1 MQSSFFW
8 PRIRPAG
15 QITAEGRRDM
25 AQASERRRRFE
36 EEYRRTGDVARAARA
51 AGYSEGY
58 APRALRRMR
67 AADGGTSAPDRSPAS
82 NRSSAPDRSS
92 ASNRVASERE
102 VLEFLTDVMRGELE
116 SEGKGGAAS
125 PRMKAAELLGK
136 RLGAFNESV
145 EALPPVIVDDIPA
158 RGGADG

>member
-1 MQSSFFW
+1 
-8 PRIRPAG
+8 
-15 QITAEGRRDM
+15 M
-25 AQASERRRRFE
+25 AQANERRRRFE

-67 AADGGTSAPDRSPAS
+67 AADGGTSAPDRSPAPDRSSAS

>member
-1 MQSSFFW
+1 MEL
-8 PRIRPAG
+8 A
-15 QITAEGRRDM
+15 RRN
-25 AQASERRRRFE
+25 SKN
-36 EEYRRTGDVARAARA
+36 
-51 AGYSEGY
+51 
-58 APRALRRMR
+58 P
-67 AADGGTSAPDRSPAS
+67 RSPALVNGILRAFCRQKENLPWPEECGVRYS
-82 NRSSAPDRSS
+82 HPKWLVEALDEALDHQGTEELLACNNSQPPTTIQTNTLCCEPDSLCR
-92 ASNRVASERE
+92 
-102 VLEFLTDVMRGELE
+102 ELE